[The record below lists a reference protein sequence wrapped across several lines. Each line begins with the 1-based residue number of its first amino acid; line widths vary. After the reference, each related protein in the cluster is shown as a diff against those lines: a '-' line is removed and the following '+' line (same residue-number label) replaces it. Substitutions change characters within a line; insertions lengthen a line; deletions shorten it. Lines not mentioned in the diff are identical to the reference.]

1 MPLNRETTGTS
12 LMTNRRTLWLAM
24 LTAASLIFSYGL
36 ACVAP
41 IAAFAAIGALT
52 LPRREAIILV
62 VAVWLA
68 NQLAGFVL
76 LDYPT
81 SANSIAWGVV
91 IGVAALAGLV
101 AAEIVA
107 SRMADQTPIAVWIS
121 AFLAAF
127 VAAQIAMFIPGVVA
141 LGGLASFA
149 PAVVLEVF
157 MLNAMAFAG
166 LAGFHRIGI
175 ATGLVEASDAR
186 SLTA

>member
-157 MLNAMAFAG
+157 LLNAMAFAG
-166 LAGFHRIGI
+166 LAGSHRIGI